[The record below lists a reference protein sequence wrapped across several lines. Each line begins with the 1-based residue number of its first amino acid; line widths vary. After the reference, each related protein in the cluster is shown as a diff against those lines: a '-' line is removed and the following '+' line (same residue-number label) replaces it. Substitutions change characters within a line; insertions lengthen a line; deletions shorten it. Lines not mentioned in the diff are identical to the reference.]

1 MERDMEQSMYGRRD
15 FSETDYVVFAEQ
27 GYLCLGPVLSAGAL
41 GDLQQRIDD
50 IMLGRVRYK
59 NMRLQYYDEESGK
72 LRRTMGNEIASLSYR
87 RIDDLEQDPLFL
99 AYMQQE
105 LYHQIVRRYIGEDV
119 AVFRS
124 MFMNKPAYWDQTL
137 PWHQDIGQGWG
148 IDDNPT
154 ITIWLALDEATAAN
168 GCMQIVP
175 SSHRHGVINE
185 KHMLPPEKEAEYAP
199 PQEVIDLEVAAGE
212 AVLLHNFLLHRS
224 GENPTSDTR
233 RAFSMTFM
241 DAEVRTLDTGQKFPV
256 VFGRDALH
264 PQTMG
269 DKAEELVQKFYG

>member
-1 MERDMEQSMYGRRD
+1 
-15 FSETDYVVFAEQ
+15 
-27 GYLCLGPVLSAGAL
+27 
-41 GDLQQRIDD
+41 
-50 IMLGRVRYK
+50 
-59 NMRLQYYDEESGK
+59 
-72 LRRTMGNEIASLSYR
+72 
-87 RIDDLEQDPLFL
+87 
-99 AYMQQE
+99 MQQE

>member
-1 MERDMEQSMYGRRD
+1 MKKSVYGRSN
-15 FSETDYVVFAEQ
+15 FSETDHVFFAEH
-27 GYLCLGPVLSAGAL
+27 GYLRLGQVLSAGAL
-41 GDLQQRIDD
+41 KDLQQRIDD

-59 NMRLQYYDEESGK
+59 NMRLQYYDEDSGK
-72 LRRTMGNEIASLSYR
+72 LQRTMGNETASLSYR

-105 LYHQIVRRYIGEDV
+105 LYHQIARRYIGENV

-124 MFMNKPAYWDQTL
+124 MFMNKPAYWNQTL

-154 ITIWLALDEATAAN
+154 ITIWLALDRATTAN
-168 GCMQIVP
+168 GCMQIMP
-175 SSHRHGVINE
+175 GSHCHGVINE
-185 KHMLPPEKEAEYAP
+185 KHFLPPEKEREYVP
-199 PQEVIDLEVAAGE
+199 TQRVVDLEAEAGE
-212 AVLLHNFLLHRS
+212 AILLHNFLLHRS

-233 RAFSMTFM
+233 RAFSITYM
-241 DAEVRTLDTGQKFPV
+241 DAAVRTLDTGQTFPV
-256 VFGRDALH
+256 IFGRNALN
-264 PQTMG
+264 PLTMG

>member
-1 MERDMEQSMYGRRD
+1 MVESLYRRRD
-15 FSETDYVVFAEQ
+15 FTEVDHDVFAEQ
-27 GYLCLGPVLSAGAL
+27 GYLRLGQMLSAGAL

-72 LRRTMGNEIASLSYR
+72 LRRTLGNEVVSLSYR

-105 LYHQIVRRYIGEDV
+105 LYRQIVRRYIGEDV
-119 AVFRS
+119 SVFRS
-124 MFMNKPAYWDQTL
+124 MFMNKPAFWDQTL
-137 PWHQDIGQGWG
+137 PWHQDVGQGWG

-154 ITIWLALDEATAAN
+154 ITIWLALDRATAAN

-175 SSHRHGVINE
+175 GSHRHGVINE
-185 KHMLPPEKEAEYAP
+185 KHMLPAEKEAEYVP
-199 PQEVIDLEVAAGE
+199 PQQVMDLEVEAGE

-224 GENPTSDTR
+224 GENPTPDTR
-233 RAFSMTFM
+233 RAFSMTYM
-241 DAEVRTLDTGQKFPV
+241 NAKVRTLDTGQTFPV
-256 VFGRDALH
+256 VFGQNALD